1 MEEWKRQLQ
10 ALKDE
15 NTKMKHKV
23 IHWRKVKLYQKFD
36 QILFISQI
44 VELEAIHGNPEAIA
58 ELRKEIAHMRANC
71 ETLESDLKHRD
82 CEVELLKKR
91 LDEQC
96 QAYGSSTAKVDD
108 KIKVHLL

>member
-1 MEEWKRQLQ
+1 
-10 ALKDE
+10 
-15 NTKMKHKV
+15 MKHKV
-23 IHWRKVKLYQKFD
+23 GVLEPKVYHFLINFS
-36 QILFISQI
+36 IQI

-82 CEVELLKKR
+82 CEMELLQKR

-108 KIKVHLL
+108 KIKVHFL